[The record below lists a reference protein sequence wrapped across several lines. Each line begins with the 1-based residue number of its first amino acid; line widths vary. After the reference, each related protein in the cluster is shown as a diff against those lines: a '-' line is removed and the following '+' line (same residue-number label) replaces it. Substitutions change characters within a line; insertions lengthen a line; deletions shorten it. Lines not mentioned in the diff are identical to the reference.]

1 MIGKII
7 NNYKITEFIEEG
19 GMGTI
24 YRASHLK
31 LTRSV
36 AVKVLHQNLT
46 SNPQFKERF
55 INEANILAKLSHPA
69 IINIYDFIES
79 DGQYFII
86 TEFIEGETLAD
97 LISNNELNSI
107 ELILNLFRQI
117 LNGISYAHNNGIVH
131 RDLKPSNIM
140 VQSDNT
146 VKILDFG
153 IAKLS
158 DSSKS
163 LTKTGTKM
171 GSLYYMSPEQ
181 VLGKEIDSRTDIYSL
196 GIVLFEMLTKKMP
209 YETNTDSDY
218 ELMDSI
224 LKQDIPDLN
233 LHISGIDQSLNH
245 IIQKATCKNP
255 DNRFISCSE
264 FLNAFS
270 DNNFRFV
277 KPVQEIEFTS
287 SNKLNKKQIGKK
299 TNEPLDF
306 DKQNETKIILNE
318 DQKMENLFRFEYDCD
333 DCSASNYIYEN
344 EFDLGRTVCNHCNT
358 KYRFESRKK
367 GLFENSFSFKGRIR
381 RLEYGFSII
390 IFYAAYFILGILITI
405 ITDGGTKDSNIESGI
420 FSILFIGFYITSIWF
435 SLAEGTKRCHDL
447 GKPGIFQIIPLY
459 VFWLLFQE
467 GKKESNEYGSNP
479 KGIIIETVEKLKII

>member
-24 YRASHLK
+24 YKASHLK

-46 SNPQFKERF
+46 SYPQFKERF

-97 LISNNELNSI
+97 LISNNELNSV

-140 VQSDNT
+140 VQYDNT

-181 VLGKEIDSRTDIYSL
+181 VLGKEVDFRTDIYSL
-196 GIVLFEMLTKKMP
+196 GILLFEMLTKKMP

-233 LHISGIDQSLNH
+233 LHISGIDQFLNL

-255 DNRFISCSE
+255 GDRFLSCSE

-270 DNNFRFV
+270 DNNFTFV

-287 SNKLNKKQIGKK
+287 SNKLNKKQISKR
-299 TNEPLDF
+299 TNETPDF
-306 DKQNETKIILNE
+306 DKENETKIISNT
-318 DQKMENLFRFEYDCD
+318 DQKSEDLVRFEYDCE
-333 DCSASNYIYEN
+333 DCFTVNYIYEN
-344 EFDLGRTVCNHCNT
+344 EFDSGRTVCNECNT
-358 KYRFESRKK
+358 EYYFQAHKK
-367 GLFENSFSFKGRIR
+367 RLFENLFSFKGRIR
-381 RLEYGFSII
+381 RLEFGLSMLFFLFVDTLIKEFPNDMTTSSALIYLI
-390 IFYAAYFILGILITI
+390 IF
-405 ITDGGTKDSNIESGI
+405 I
-420 FSILFIGFYITSIWF
+420 FSYWF
-435 SLAEGTKRCHDL
+435 LISQAAKRCHDL
-447 GKPGIFQIIPLY
+447 NNSGFYQLIPFY
-459 VFWLLFQE
+459 AFWLLF
-467 GKKESNEYGSNP
+467 KKGSVTDNQYGSNP
-479 KGIIIETVEKLKII
+479 KGLIIESIEKSENNLEILDLKKMI

>member
-24 YRASHLK
+24 YKASHLK

-146 VKILDFG
+146 VKIL
-153 IAKLS
+153 
-158 DSSKS
+158 
-163 LTKTGTKM
+163 
-171 GSLYYMSPEQ
+171 
-181 VLGKEIDSRTDIYSL
+181 
-196 GIVLFEMLTKKMP
+196 
-209 YETNTDSDY
+209 
-218 ELMDSI
+218 
-224 LKQDIPDLN
+224 
-233 LHISGIDQSLNH
+233 
-245 IIQKATCKNP
+245 
-255 DNRFISCSE
+255 
-264 FLNAFS
+264 
-270 DNNFRFV
+270 
-277 KPVQEIEFTS
+277 
-287 SNKLNKKQIGKK
+287 
-299 TNEPLDF
+299 
-306 DKQNETKIILNE
+306 
-318 DQKMENLFRFEYDCD
+318 
-333 DCSASNYIYEN
+333 
-344 EFDLGRTVCNHCNT
+344 
-358 KYRFESRKK
+358 
-367 GLFENSFSFKGRIR
+367 
-381 RLEYGFSII
+381 
-390 IFYAAYFILGILITI
+390 
-405 ITDGGTKDSNIESGI
+405 
-420 FSILFIGFYITSIWF
+420 
-435 SLAEGTKRCHDL
+435 
-447 GKPGIFQIIPLY
+447 
-459 VFWLLFQE
+459 
-467 GKKESNEYGSNP
+467 
-479 KGIIIETVEKLKII
+479 